1 MGQCWEEAVI
11 VQKSLHRQNRGMSV
25 MVDVSVII
33 PVYGVRNYLEQC
45 MDSVLG
51 QTFREFEVI
60 LVDDGSTDGCAEIC
74 DRYAETDSRVRVV
87 HKKNEGAALA
97 RNYGLQISEG
107 AYIAY
112 VDGDDWIDEHML
124 ETLYQALRKEQTDI
138 VMCGRYEDVGDSCR
152 QVRQGLDAGRYGREM
167 IQKSIFPKM
176 ISNGDFFQYGITPVL
191 WDKMYKRELLEK
203 HQMDVDS
210 RILMG
215 EDAACVYPCVVDAES
230 ICILDDCLYHYRQ
243 SAASAIKSNRGKISE
258 RQRYQILF
266 QSVAEKLKARQHLY
280 DFQDQWKEFLLFLM
294 VPRSVYLYQ
303 GIENLD
309 FLFPFPGVKKGSR
322 VIVYGM
328 GTYGQFL
335 YRYLKETA
343 FCQVVA
349 AADRNYQ
356 ELLKQ
361 GLPVIAPEEI
371 SKYQYDAIVVAS
383 CFAKTTSAI
392 YRDLSS
398 ILPKEKIHVIDVPL
412 IRDRETM
419 KAFGLE

>member
-60 LVDDGSTDGCAEIC
+60 LVDDGSADGCAEIC

-167 IQKSIFPKM
+167 IQKSIFPK
-176 ISNGDFFQYGITPVL
+176 I
-191 WDKMYKRELLEK
+191 WDNACTVG
-203 HQMDVDS
+203 QDV
-210 RILMG
+210 
-215 EDAACVYPCVVDAES
+215 
-230 ICILDDCLYHYRQ
+230 
-243 SAASAIKSNRGKISE
+243 
-258 RQRYQILF
+258 
-266 QSVAEKLKARQHLY
+266 
-280 DFQDQWKEFLLFLM
+280 
-294 VPRSVYLYQ
+294 
-303 GIENLD
+303 
-309 FLFPFPGVKKGSR
+309 
-322 VIVYGM
+322 
-328 GTYGQFL
+328 
-335 YRYLKETA
+335 
-343 FCQVVA
+343 
-349 AADRNYQ
+349 
-356 ELLKQ
+356 
-361 GLPVIAPEEI
+361 
-371 SKYQYDAIVVAS
+371 
-383 CFAKTTSAI
+383 
-392 YRDLSS
+392 
-398 ILPKEKIHVIDVPL
+398 
-412 IRDRETM
+412 
-419 KAFGLE
+419 